1 MADIAHTTR
10 TFSFVGES
18 LCLDFANTVGSHASE
33 TPGDYFGD
41 YADLVAWA
49 RQAGILVD
57 AEEQRLIREAAAR
70 PADAQATL
78 RHSVNLRETIYRI
91 FSAIAGSRSPD
102 DADLEALN
110 QKLAE
115 ALSHLQITRTTDG
128 FAWTWNHSADQLDW
142 LLWPVLR
149 SAAELLASDQL
160 DKVRTCGNP
169 RCGWLFLD
177 TSRNHSRRWCD
188 MRDCGNRAKAHR
200 HYERKV
206 AIRSA

>member
-1 MADIAHTTR
+1 MTDMAHTTR

-18 LCLDFANTVGSHASE
+18 LCLDFTNTVGSHASE
-33 TPGDYFGD
+33 TQADYFGD

-49 RQAGILVD
+49 RRAGILAD

-78 RHSVNLRETIYRI
+78 EQAVNLRETIYRI
-91 FSAIAGSRSPD
+91 FSAIAGNRFPD

-110 QKLAE
+110 QNVAG
-115 ALSHLQITRTTDG
+115 ALSHLQITRTTG
-128 FAWTWNHSADQLDW
+128 EFAWTWNHQPGQLDW

-149 SAAELLASDQL
+149 SAAELLTSDQL

-169 RCGWLFLD
+169 CCGWLFLD

-206 AIRSA
+206 AHRSA